1 MQIYLRICKIYCTFA
16 VKFSKT
22 QSQTCTK
29 LLPVEFIENMRQE
42 MGNEAEA
49 LLRALET
56 DPITSIRLNSK
67 LDVLTFD
74 CDTDEVPW
82 HIDGYYLS
90 ERPQF
95 TLDPLFHAGCYYVQE
110 ASSMFVQQAL
120 EQYVDPSSVVLDLCA
135 APGGKSTLV
144 SEYLAMDGLLLSN
157 EVVRQRVFVLSENIQ
172 KWGNGNT
179 VVTHN
184 TAAEFGER
192 CKHLFDCILVDA
204 PCSGEGMFRKDEQAR
219 VEWSPMA
226 VKQCAERQRSILMDV
241 WDALKPGG
249 VLLYSTCTFNT
260 EENEKNVAWVAEV
273 LGAEILPIDYD
284 PSWGIVESN
293 AGYHFYPHKARGEGF
308 YLCALRKNTDEPFAP
323 VRIKTPKAPQPM
335 AHPEYLPVMRSW
347 LQHPDDWAI
356 RYTDRFA
363 TAYPLKYKELIDWLS
378 TRLTCI
384 STGFG
389 LGEERGKGIAPQHS
403 LSMAKDLRKEA
414 FPNVALTREQ
424 ALAYLRTE
432 ALNLTDVPLGLLL
445 LTYEGVP
452 RGFAKN
458 VGNRQNNLYPNE
470 WRIRYL

>member
-1 MQIYLRICKIYCTFA
+1 M
-16 VKFSKT
+16 
-22 QSQTCTK
+22 
-29 LLPVEFIENMRQE
+29 LPVDFIESMRQQL
-42 MGNEAEA
+42 GSEAEL

-56 DPITSIRLNSK
+56 EPVTSIRLNTK

-110 ASSMFVQQAL
+110 ASSMFIQQAL
-120 EQYVDPSSVVLDLCA
+120 EQYVDTSSIVLDLCA
-135 APGGKSTLV
+135 APGGKSTLI
-144 SEYLAMDGLLLSN
+144 SEYLGRDGLLLSN

-184 TAAEFGER
+184 TAEEYGER

-219 VEWSPMA
+219 DEWSLQA
-226 VKQCAERQRSILMDV
+226 VRQCAERQRKILMDV

-249 VLLYSTCTFNT
+249 ILLYSTCTFNT
-260 EENEKNVAWVAEV
+260 EENEKNVEWLAETLGAEV
-273 LGAEILPIDYD
+273 LPIDFD
-284 PSWGIVESN
+284 PSWGVVESN
-293 AGYHFYPHKARGEGF
+293 VGYHFYPHKVKGEGF
-308 YLCALRKNTDEPFAP
+308 YLCVLRKHDNELVRTVKFKEPKKTAP
-323 VRIKTPKAPQPM
+323 MP
-335 AHPEYLPVMRSW
+335 HPEYLPVMRSW
-347 LQHPDDWAI
+347 LQHPDEWTI
-356 RYTDRFA
+356 RYSDRFA
-363 TAYPLKYKELIDWLS
+363 TAYPLKYKELIDFLS
-378 TRLTCI
+378 TQLTCI

-403 LSMAKDLRKEA
+403 LSMMKDLRKEA
-414 FPNVALTREQ
+414 FPNIALTREQ

-432 ALNLTDVPLGLLL
+432 ALSLTDVPLGLLL

-452 RGFAKN
+452 LGFAKN

-470 WRIRYL
+470 WRIRHL

>member
-1 MQIYLRICKIYCTFA
+1 M
-16 VKFSKT
+16 
-22 QSQTCTK
+22 
-29 LLPVEFIENMRQE
+29 LPVDFIESMRQQL
-42 MGNEAEA
+42 GNEAEL

-56 DPITSIRLNSK
+56 EPVTSIRLNSK
-67 LDVLTFD
+67 LDVLTFE

-120 EQYVDPSSVVLDLCA
+120 EQYVDTSSIVLDLCA
-135 APGGKSTLV
+135 APGGKSTLI
-144 SEYLAMDGLLLSN
+144 SEFLGQDGLLLSN
-157 EVVRQRVFVLSENIQ
+157 EVVRQRVFILSENIQ

-184 TAAEFGER
+184 SAAEYGER

-219 VEWSPMA
+219 SEWSLQA
-226 VKQCAERQRSILMDV
+226 VRQCAERQRSILMDV

-249 VLLYSTCTFNT
+249 VLLYSTCTFNE
-260 EENEKNVAWVAEV
+260 EENEKNVEWIADS
-273 LGAEILPIDYD
+273 LGAEVLPIDYD
-284 PSWGIVESN
+284 PSWGIVEGA
-293 AGYHFYPHKARGEGF
+293 AGYHFYPHKAKGEGF
-308 YLCALRKNTDEPFAP
+308 YLCALRKNDEPLQPAK
-323 VRIKTPKAPQPM
+323 IKAPKKENAM
-335 AHPEYLPVMRSW
+335 LHPEYLPVMRSW
-347 LQHPDDWAI
+347 LQHPDNWTI
-356 RYTDRFA
+356 RYSDRFA
-363 TAYPLKYKELIDWLS
+363 TAYPLKYKEIIDWLS
-378 TRLTCI
+378 TQLTCI

-403 LSMAKDLRKEA
+403 LCMTKDFRKEA
-414 FPNVALTREQ
+414 FPCVALTREQ

-432 ALNLTDVPLGLLL
+432 ALTLTDVPLGLLL
-445 LTYEGVP
+445 VTYEGVP
-452 RGFAKN
+452 LGFAKN

-470 WRIRYL
+470 WRIRHL